1 MTGSASTRASSAADA
16 DSSLRPSAFNWSH
29 KVCDVTTRIV
39 PLKDALLPRE
49 RDVIEILVD
58 GDLDGEGERIA
69 TARRRA
75 LGPWCR
81 LDAAAALADVLLL
94 FDLHDAVADLDDV
107 DHLACLELLLHRCQ
121 RAAAARTRLVGC
133 VEPEDLFDDRELWL
147 RRRPEL
153 LALLLARRGDLLEL
167 LDLGDK
173 VLLLTRHV
181 FEEHELLL
189 KVFAYVLLPQDLQ
202 ELLNLDL
209 LREGNA
215 SQLLDVLL
223 APQVHERTGKF
234 CFGVVDPLR
243 AFFYRPRAV
252 GSITAGD
259 RARRPTSSQP
269 SMKRAS
275 SLDVRCT
282 TVPSFF
288 HGDAKRPRS
297 SRF

>member
-1 MTGSASTRASSAADA
+1 MPACRRSSDTSCRLRRARR
-16 DSSLRPSAFNWSH
+16 SLR
-29 KVCDVTTRIV
+29 RQG
-39 PLKDALLPRE
+39 AL
-49 RDVIEILVD
+49 
-58 GDLDGEGERIA
+58 
-69 TARRRA
+69 
-75 LGPWCR
+75 
-81 LDAAAALADVLLL
+81 AAAV
-94 FDLHDAVADLDDV
+94 
-107 DHLACLELLLHRCQ
+107 
-121 RAAAARTRLVGC
+121 
-133 VEPEDLFDDRELWL
+133 
-147 RRRPEL
+147 RPEL

-202 ELLNLDL
+202 ELLDLDL

-223 APQVHERTGKF
+223 APQVHERAGEF

-269 SMKRAS
+269 FDQEGGLARRQMHDRA
-275 SLDVRCT
+275 LLL
-282 TVPSFF
+282 PW
-288 HGDAKRPRS
+288 
-297 SRF
+297 